1 MTKIYNRETLD
12 QEIDRLKN
20 LAATKENNLQTA
32 FQELSNNLTPAN
44 LISSGFKSIFNRS
57 PLRKPLISTGIGL
70 LSGLFIEKVILKNAN
85 ILVKYGIAQVAMTII
100 SQFVD
105 ENWNPN
111 LIAKLKAS
119 IAQVIEK
126 NNGELDVDAVST
138 PIDAN

>member
-1 MTKIYNRETLD
+1 
-12 QEIDRLKN
+12 
-20 LAATKENNLQTA
+20 
-32 FQELSNNLTPAN
+32 LSNNLTPAN

-57 PLRKPLISTGIGL
+57 PLSKPLISTGIGL

-111 LIAKLKAS
+111 LMAKLKAS

-126 NNGELDVDAVST
+126 NNGDLEVDAVST

>member
-1 MTKIYNRETLD
+1 MTKIYNRATLD

-20 LAATKENNLQTA
+20 LAAAKENNLQTA

-57 PLRKPLISTGIGL
+57 PLSKPLISTGIGL

-100 SQFVD
+100 SQLVD

>member
-1 MTKIYNRETLD
+1 M
-12 QEIDRLKN
+12 
-20 LAATKENNLQTA
+20 
-32 FQELSNNLTPAN
+32 
-44 LISSGFKSIFNRS
+44 
-57 PLRKPLISTGIGL
+57 
-70 LSGLFIEKVILKNAN
+70 ILKNAN

-111 LIAKLKAS
+111 LMAKLKAS

-126 NNGELDVDAVST
+126 NNGDIEVDAVNT